1 TPPGDDDEDYVPSF
15 PAIGSAQRAAPSMAS
30 LRPQSNAASM
40 MLPPP
45 LPNRF
50 QGQPNSRKPVRN
62 MAANGLM
69 DSLRSQRSGGLQTPP
84 TITEKPKKPRK
95 KVILEPG
102 HSPLDWAR
110 LQRSGYDLRGIS
122 TPGFLRIT
130 PSELKK
136 HNNQPDDVW
145 TALNGKVYNLSA
157 YLPFHPGGEREALRG
172 AGKDCTTL
180 FMKVHP
186 WVNAEGMLKECL
198 IGFLVPEDDESASID
213 IQTDDKPVVINGSLE
228 DID

>member
-1 TPPGDDDEDYVPSF
+1 
-15 PAIGSAQRAAPSMAS
+15 
-30 LRPQSNAASM
+30 
-40 MLPPP
+40 
-45 LPNRF
+45 
-50 QGQPNSRKPVRN
+50 

-69 DSLRSQRSGGLQTPP
+69 ESLRAQRGATGAGGLQTPP

-110 LQRSGYDLRGIS
+110 LQRSGIDLRVRQSQFSPTNTTLTSSFKGIS
-122 TPGFLRIT
+122 TTGYLRIK
-130 PSELKK
+130 PSELKQ
-136 HNNQPDDVW
+136 HSNAPDDVW

-157 YLPFHPGGEREALRG
+157 YLPFHPGGEKEALRG
-172 AGKDCTTL
+172 SGKDCTTL

-198 IGFLVPEDDESASID
+198 IGFLVPEDDGEITTN
-213 IQTDDKPVVINGSLE
+213 QEPQMDDTPVVINGSLE
-228 DID
+228 DVD